1 MRFNSTFINKGVD
14 KNSKLLNN
22 KIQRVVHKLKT
33 SKNLSQ
39 DDLNLDENAIYE
51 LDKLLREEGL
61 ALPIELKEKLPDDYI
76 NQNLDGSK
84 DTYSMYKPIN
94 LNTDPNKSE
103 ITNIK
108 LNAQSKVDSKWKQ
121 LNERSPIGAASLSEI
136 DNIDCLRGQDDEI
149 YEMYKQLVI
158 EYESCLT
165 NITSKRILDFR
176 SSDNPTISEHN
187 IGIAMLYVLA
197 WVDSSI
203 LLSSNKKEL
212 FEVSWDYIKTALS
225 SSGNI
230 WKFCRILRK
239 YIEMTGI
246 SENFL
251 RYIKFHLE
259 NAEPSKVINSSSSV
273 IIFEY
278 LVSTYKIAEFL
289 YKIREPTMK

>member
-94 LNTDPNKSE
+94 LNTDPNKNE

-121 LNERSPIGAASLSEI
+121 LNERSPIGAASLNEI

-225 SSGNI
+225 SSGSI
-230 WKFCRILRK
+230 WKYCRILRK